1 MQFTVDGGAAE
12 SNCEM
17 LGMALVWQ
25 RSDRCSTR
33 KNERYIFEKCYSSI
47 SMFRVGGC
55 GELFEHFSKLNHG
68 IGADIDIYTDC
79 LNQLLSTL
87 INESFL
93 LVGHSTVGVLAGR

>member
-1 MQFTVDGGAAE
+1 MNGLACN
-12 SNCEM
+12 S
-17 LGMALVWQ
+17 
-25 RSDRCSTR
+25 RSW
-33 KNERYIFEKCYSSI
+33 E
-47 SMFRVGGC
+47 GQ
-55 GELFEHFSKLNHG
+55 FEHFSKLNHG